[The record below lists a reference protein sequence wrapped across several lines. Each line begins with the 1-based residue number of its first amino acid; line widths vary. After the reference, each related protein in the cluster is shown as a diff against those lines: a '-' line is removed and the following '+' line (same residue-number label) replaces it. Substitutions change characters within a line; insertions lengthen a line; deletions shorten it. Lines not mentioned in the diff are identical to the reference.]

1 MYATRIKRLLDIL
14 FGSLLLVACTPVIL
28 VTMLVSCLV
37 QRSFRVFFIQTRTG
51 YRNRPFKIIK
61 LRTMSN
67 EMDGAGQLLPNADR
81 TSPFGTFL
89 RRTSLDELPQL
100 INVIKGDM
108 SLVGPRPFTPEDCA
122 RYGTPEQMRVR
133 HGIRPGLTGLAQI
146 HGRNTIAFDQR
157 IRYDL
162 FYVEHIS
169 FALDCGIFF
178 RTANVVLETT
188 PAETSSL

>member
-1 MYATRIKRLLDIL
+1 MYATKTKRILDIV
-14 FGSLLLVACTPVIL
+14 FACLLLVPCLPVIL
-28 VTMLVSCLV
+28 CTVLASFCV

-61 LRTMSN
+61 LRTMSDDKDGNGNLLAN
-67 EMDGAGQLLPNADR
+67 EDR
-81 TSPFGTFL
+81 TSPFGLFL

-122 RYGTPEQMRVR
+122 RYGTPEQMAVR
-133 HGIRPGLTGLAQI
+133 HSIRPGLTGLAQI
-146 HGRNTIAFDQR
+146 HGRNAIDFDQR

-162 FYVEHIS
+162 FYIEHIS
-169 FALDCGIFF
+169 FKLDCGIFF
-178 RTANVVLETT
+178 RTANVVLE
-188 PAETSSL
+188 